1 MPVEGAR
8 KPPIMW
14 IRVDLPAPL
23 GPSRPVTP
31 GPIVIVTSLTATT
44 LPNQRETWSMLS
56 VVTVRTFR

>member
-1 MPVEGAR
+1 
-8 KPPIMW
+8 MW

-44 LPNQRETWSMLS
+44 LPNQRDTVVDLERAHETD
-56 VVTVRTFR
+56 TFR